1 MNYIEIK
8 YVIIMQFSNHDQS
21 SKIMLQIL
29 NSFKESKVNI
39 YVS

>member
-1 MNYIEIK
+1 
-8 YVIIMQFSNHDQS
+8 MQFSNHDQS